1 MRAAVVSTLLVV
13 CAGLP
18 APLPAQ
24 TSQGPPTYGT
34 DYSAVTTIAGFEM
47 RRFRDWQL
55 TIDLSVPTPE
65 VEVLLPLGY
74 SLPNAVNTTV
84 VVAFVF
90 QERVELMTAIGGFS
104 AGSYGPVD
112 EVLVLVSAISPEGP
126 NEFVILDNLR
136 STDAAVNMTNGI
148 LGDGSARKA
157 TRLDLELTTDLAN
170 NRLIFKGLVIAGPL
184 HIGADAVI
192 ALDANM
198 ALTRARVTPVPF
210 RYLDN
215 SFTRPGR
222 NKLVRAGSD
231 LDQLNIPRTSI
242 RFNRDTIRL
251 RHGTLTVLEVV
262 RGRID
267 RWQELKQKIQPEL
280 VAPHD

>member
-1 MRAAVVSTLLVV
+1 MRAAIVSTLLVV

-18 APLPAQ
+18 APLAAQ
-24 TSQGPPTYGT
+24 TPEAPPTYGT

-55 TIDLSVPTPE
+55 TITLSVPTPE

-74 SLPNAVNTTV
+74 SLPPTLNTNV

-112 EVLVLVSAISPEGP
+112 EVLILVSAKPPTGP
-126 NEFVILDNLR
+126 NEFVILENLR

-148 LGDGSARKA
+148 LGDGSARKP
-157 TRLDLELTTDLAN
+157 TRLDMELTTELAT
-170 NRLIFKGLVIAGPL
+170 NRLIFKGLVIDGPL

-198 ALTRARVTPVPF
+198 ELTRARVSLPF
-210 RYLDN
+210 RYVDN
-215 SFTRPGR
+215 SFTRPER

-231 LDQLNIPRTSI
+231 LDQALNIPLTSI
-242 RFNRDTIRL
+242 HFKRDTIRL
-251 RHGTLTVLEVV
+251 THGTLTVVGVV
-262 RGRID
+262 SGRID
-267 RWQELKQKIQPEL
+267 RWQELKQKIQPE
-280 VAPHD
+280 